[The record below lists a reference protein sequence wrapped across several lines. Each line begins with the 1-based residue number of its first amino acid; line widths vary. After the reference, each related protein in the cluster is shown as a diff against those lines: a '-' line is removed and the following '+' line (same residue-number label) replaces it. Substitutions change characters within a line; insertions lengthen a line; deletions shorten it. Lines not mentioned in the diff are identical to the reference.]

1 MGSLARGALSSTRD
15 AQHTRSDATMP
26 KDKPRLL
33 AATLVTVAPSSNA
46 TCPGKSFVCSLPA
59 WCSSQPRQAGDGG
72 SMSVDIG
79 VLTYKSWN
87 VGRECPGAIAL
98 KPGGKFLNAVQGMYS
113 EDNPMYHGKCSQC
126 APHEAIVLALKW
138 WLVRLDEYDLVFYS
152 DLDVDFPRMNVPHLK
167 SGLVE
172 FAAHREAV
180 IAADSDWASPINCGV
195 MVLKPNR
202 QTYIQGL
209 ALLNTRIFNTT
220 MGFGGIGRP
229 RSLRTHSHPQQWYG
243 SRFDRN
249 RFNNSNTWNIP
260 AGSSDQGLFSL
271 FFHLRGPPRYLRHRV
286 QIQHFW
292 YKSKP
297 FVYCRRWVEAIK
309 LSPNSLCNAT
319 VSRWLATA
327 SNACMKHGQAI
338 L

>member
-1 MGSLARGALSSTRD
+1 MA
-15 AQHTRSDATMP
+15 
-26 KDKPRLL
+26 
-33 AATLVTVAPSSNA
+33 
-46 TCPGKSFVCSLPA
+46 
-59 WCSSQPRQAGDGG
+59 G